1 LPKIGNGPLTRI
13 HIRIYPEDYRK
24 LQELFNSDPNSPL
37 MGRVLRDK
45 IHEWLAKDYDR
56 IRRIVDQNIELPIA
70 DSLTLDSA
78 LGEVIEHIKQETSVA
93 P

>member
-24 LQELFNSDPNSPL
+24 LQELFNSDPSSPL

-56 IRRIVDQNIELPIA
+56 IRRIVDQSTELPIT

-78 LGEVIEHIKQETSVA
+78 LGEVIEHIKQEASIA